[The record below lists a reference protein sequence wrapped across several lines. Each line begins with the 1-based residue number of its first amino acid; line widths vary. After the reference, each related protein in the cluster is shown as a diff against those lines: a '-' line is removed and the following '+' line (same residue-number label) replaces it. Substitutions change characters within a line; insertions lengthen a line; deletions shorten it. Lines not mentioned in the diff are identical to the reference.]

1 MQMSQNRQLFC
12 KQTSQ
17 TVSQTFNFSATNEM
31 IGVFFFFHFFTATS
45 PLGPRGGSWS
55 LSQLH
60 MAEDPNFQM
69 SLRLSDVCTG
79 PHFSQETPSDMMCSD
94 PVMEA
99 VAVSHREVW
108 PCPGFDPDMDQSY
121 QTDQRGA
128 PKSPSRS

>member
-1 MQMSQNRQLFC
+1 MSQNRQLFC

-31 IGVFFFFHFFTATS
+31 IGVFFSFLHCYFPFGATGRVLE
-45 PLGPRGGSWS
+45 PLP
-55 LSQLH
+55 
-60 MAEDPNFQM
+60 AEDPNFQM

-79 PHFSQETPSDMMCSD
+79 PHFSQETPSDTMCSD